1 MKSGRQFASE
11 KVRKREGKIP
21 DRPLR
26 SPRLCSVEKDVET
39 LKQEA
44 AAKAAQA
51 AAEAARLTKVA
62 DEERAAKEKKQLVAL
77 GIVGFITLLAAIAS
91 WLFIGKDVS

>member
-1 MKSGRQFASE
+1 MFLLGGRALNELGALPGYQTQSNSEYLKVKSGRQFASE

-39 LKQEA
+39 LKQLGCWLRSSHHLK
-44 AAKAAQA
+44 KA
-51 AAEAARLTKVA
+51 
-62 DEERAAKEKKQLVAL
+62 
-77 GIVGFITLLAAIAS
+77 
-91 WLFIGKDVS
+91 